1 MTKKI
6 DAEKQYFYKKIM
18 RTFFFLTPWL
28 LLSNCVP
35 LRAQS
40 YDQQKVQLQFFNHYG
55 KAYAR
60 GSLAEN
66 IIGSQFLNDEWQT
79 MEIKFKDTLLSF
91 EAVKVNLLNSNLEV
105 LYQGEEKMIANSF
118 FEYVEIAKD
127 GTKQRLKPASTM
139 AYDGKTLTGFVEILG
154 EGKTRVVVQH
164 YIMIR
169 EPHNQAH
176 ITGGFTANRL
186 IKERNI
192 YLLDQERLVLI
203 RRKKDLED
211 LFKRQSSA
219 LENYFKTQAPD
230 IQDPRQLLRL
240 VETLN
245 SRA

>member
-1 MTKKI
+1 
-6 DAEKQYFYKKIM
+6 M
-18 RTFFFLTPWL
+18 RSFIL
-28 LLSNCVP
+28 LLFCLAWKGVVP
-35 LRAQS
+35 VLAQS

-66 IIGSQFLNDEWQT
+66 VIGSQFLNDDWQAV
-79 MEIKFKDTLLSF
+79 EIKFKDTLLSF

-127 GTKQRLKPASTM
+127 RIKQRLKPAGTM
-139 AYDGKTLTGFVEILG
+139 AYEGKTLTGFVEILG